1 MSKIVVEKTK
11 PFLLTFS
18 CLLLIK

>member
-11 PFLLTFS
+11 HFLLTFS